1 MASTLGFLV
10 FRVASRDCQGNTKM
24 TLWSAG
30 AVALGIAITAIGVTV
45 WWFQRGRLEYLA
57 WTLRGGAS
65 LSIRDHDR

>member
-1 MASTLGFLV
+1 
-10 FRVASRDCQGNTKM
+10 M
-24 TLWSAG
+24 TLWYIGVA
-30 AVALGIAITAIGVTV
+30 ALGAAIIVTGIAV

>member
-1 MASTLGFLV
+1 MS
-10 FRVASRDCQGNTKM
+10 
-24 TLWSAG
+24 WYIG
-30 AVALGIAITAIGVTV
+30 AAALGTAITAIGATL